1 MLYDYAF
8 KSTCKL
14 NYICIHK
21 THYYNYTRNENMK
34 EIFQEY
40 GGILITVVAILAV
53 ILVITAVVGTD
64 TSGPIG
70 SAFQTLVKNFIDQA
84 NKNTGLPTP

>member
-1 MLYDYAF
+1 
-8 KSTCKL
+8 
-14 NYICIHK
+14 
-21 THYYNYTRNENMK
+21 MK

-40 GGILITVVAILAV
+40 GGILI
-53 ILVITAVVGTD
+53 TD

>member
-1 MLYDYAF
+1 
-8 KSTCKL
+8 
-14 NYICIHK
+14 
-21 THYYNYTRNENMK
+21 MK

-53 ILVITAVVGTD
+53 ILVITAVVGPD

-70 SAFQTLVKNFIDQA
+70 SAFQTLGKNFIDQA

>member
-1 MLYDYAF
+1 
-8 KSTCKL
+8 
-14 NYICIHK
+14 
-21 THYYNYTRNENMK
+21 MK

-53 ILVITAVVGTD
+53 ILVVTAVVGKD

-70 SAFQTLVKNFIDQA
+70 QAFQTLVTNFINQA
-84 NKNTGLPTP
+84 NANTGIVNP